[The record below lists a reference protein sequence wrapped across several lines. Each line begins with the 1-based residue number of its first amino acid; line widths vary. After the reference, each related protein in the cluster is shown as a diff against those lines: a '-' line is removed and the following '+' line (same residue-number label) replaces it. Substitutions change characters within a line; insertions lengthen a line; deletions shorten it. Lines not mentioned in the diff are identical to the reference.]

1 MGDLSQTKTC
11 PLCAETIK
19 AAARVCPFC
28 RAHQSRF
35 ALWRE
40 QLGQLVLSLLLVAVL
55 VLVCIWVFPDDAPSN
70 GRNFARH
77 REDLRVLRTSLK
89 RGTTKPEFWLT
100 GYVTN
105 RGDYPWRVRELE
117 LRLLDAQG
125 NLLDVR
131 HSDVSDPFVVPP
143 RGEDAFRVKLGEVVF
158 TNSDVVQQVRVQTA
172 TDGNLPVKPD

>member
-1 MGDLSQTKTC
+1 MGDVTQTKAC

-19 AAARVCPFC
+19 AAARVCSFC

-40 QLGQLVLSLLLVAVL
+40 QLGQLALALPLMAILI
-55 VLVCIWVFPDDAPSN
+55 LVCFWVFPDDGPSS

-77 REDLRVLRTSLK
+77 REDLRVLRTSLEHSK
-89 RGTTKPEFWLT
+89 PKPEFWLT

-117 LRLLDAQG
+117 LRLLDSQG

-131 HSDVSDPFVVPP
+131 HSVVSDPFVVLP
-143 RGEDAFRVKLGEVVF
+143 GCEDAFRVNLGEVVF

-172 TDGNLPVKPD
+172 TDGNLPVKSD